1 MEVDR
6 LFYEASQDKESQTQ
20 CQVHVPSL
28 PTPCLTNG
36 EALVNAENVSHFVTA
51 EAINNM
57 SEIVNR
63 NGPAVKLEE
72 MTSNNR

>member
-6 LFYEASQDKESQTQ
+6 SFYDASQDKESPR

-28 PTPCLTNG
+28 STPNG

-51 EAINNM
+51 EAINM
-57 SEIVNR
+57 SENVNR